1 VNVWQRWSVKTRLTI
16 IATGVMA
23 VVAIGAPAFVLATL
37 RTTTLAHKTKA
48 TMATAAWT
56 GFHLEQGVQPPPTL
70 PAELVAGFQVVDA
83 SGRVISASPELAG
96 RPRMADLRPSGRRPV
111 SKSTCSSP
119 AFPGACVLIAAYHVD
134 AGGSPLT
141 VYAADYEV
149 PWYVSW
155 DLVFTLTALS
165 VAVLVI
171 TAYGAHATV
180 ARVLAPVNAITGRLA
195 AITASDLSL
204 RVPLPRHH
212 DEIRRLAET
221 VNRTLDRVENAVE
234 RQRRFA
240 REASHDLRTPLT
252 AMRADIEEAL
262 LHPEDADWPRVAQ
275 AQLDN
280 IDRLQAIITD
290 LLELARL
297 DSGVSLKLERTD
309 LAELVTYELDH
320 RHWRKVAAVRELTPG
335 VVVVIDRIKIARL
348 LANLLD
354 NSERFAESMLK
365 VIVGRVGDKAVL
377 EVLDDG
383 PGVPPELREAVFQRF
398 MRISTGRQPYAE
410 GTGLGLAIAREIAEV
425 HGGTLTIEDSEVG
438 ARFVLRL
445 PLAPEQ

>member
-1 VNVWQRWSVKTRLTI
+1 
-16 IATGVMA
+16 
-23 VVAIGAPAFVLATL
+23 
-37 RTTTLAHKTKA
+37 
-48 TMATAAWT
+48 
-56 GFHLEQGVQPPPTL
+56 
-70 PAELVAGFQVVDA
+70 
-83 SGRVISASPELAG
+83 
-96 RPRMADLRPSGRRPV
+96 
-111 SKSTCSSP
+111 
-119 AFPGACVLIAAYHVD
+119 
-134 AGGSPLT
+134 
-141 VYAADYEV
+141 
-149 PWYVSW
+149 
-155 DLVFTLTALS
+155 
-165 VAVLVI
+165 
-171 TAYGAHATV
+171 
-180 ARVLAPVNAITGRLA
+180 
-195 AITASDLSL
+195 
-204 RVPLPRHH
+204 
-212 DEIRRLAET
+212 
-221 VNRTLDRVENAVE
+221 
-234 RQRRFA
+234 
-240 REASHDLRTPLT
+240 
-252 AMRADIEEAL
+252 MRADIEEAL